1 MDISECAPIG
11 RSGSRVISAAGQSGV
26 FPRSLLKDGIRQE
39 TLCREGD
46 SILILVAAVCKGTWA
61 SSQFCCQV
69 HTCSRRCR
77 PGEHHVCTACAAV
90 TAGWWRHIV
99 ALRHQ
104 LAMLHEHAA
113 CDCGREHRKARA
125 SRAWHAPPHCR
136 SVPAAAVERAAVAQ
150 GARLTLAQLS

>member
-1 MDISECAPIG
+1 ML
-11 RSGSRVISAAGQSGV
+11 RSAILARARCVPQKVGVNSPPTGAGGQRFRPELS
-26 FPRSLLKDGIRQE
+26 
-39 TLCREGD
+39 CRKGQ
-46 SILILVAAVCKGTWA
+46 SILIVTPAACERATDKTRNRVQA
-61 SSQFCCQV
+61 
-69 HTCSRRCR
+69 HTCSLRCR
-77 PGEHHVCTACAAV
+77 PGEYHVCTACAAV

-125 SRAWHAPPHCR
+125 SRAWHAPPLCR